1 MAGSPG
7 LVRSKYSLSDRERMR
22 HISMESKSYRRRSN
36 RLARWLC
43 FVGCIA
49 GLSMVAGVG
58 LIRTH
63 AQESF
68 PLPAINPPG
77 AKAAAPASSS
87 SPSSAAQ
94 SAPQKAGAAA
104 PDPSTTDAAKQC
116 AQLLALATDLK
127 SAVDKTS
134 AGTLSVTVVRKAGEI
149 EQLAHRVRNLN
160 AKN

>member
-7 LVRSKYSLSDRERMR
+7 LVRSKFSLSDRERMK
-22 HISMESKSYRRRSN
+22 HISMESKSYKRRPN

-58 LIRTH
+58 LSPTH

-77 AKAAAPASSS
+77 AKAAAPASGTA
-87 SPSSAAQ
+87 PSSAAQ

-127 SAVDKTS
+127 AAVDKTS
-134 AGTLSVTVVRKAGEI
+134 AGTLSVTVVRKASEI
-149 EQLAHRVRNLN
+149 EQLAHKVKLTNG
-160 AKN
+160 KN